1 MVKSVGSH
9 ASVQLLPQGLT
20 TAPATVAPQI
30 RSSGTTQE
38 HSVLEGQDVQ
48 LDCEANGQPPP
59 YVVWLKDGSPLD
71 ESVGPYLW

>member
-1 MVKSVGSH
+1 M
-9 ASVQLLPQGLT
+9 
-20 TAPATVAPQI
+20 APQI